1 MNNSI
6 QKQLEHCQAYAL
18 EHGMVIVA
26 IYIEE
31 TATGLSDNRP
41 KFQEMVAQANIKDK
55 PFEVILVWKFS
66 RFARFRVDSAIY
78 KHRLKKRGLR
88 IISIQEQFDDSPSGR
103 LMEHIIEDIDEFYSD
118 NLSEEVRFG
127 QRKVAERGYWPSNR
141 SPYGYGL
148 KKVREEV
155 GNAYHN
161 IFVINPITA
170 PIVRRIIEEAKAG
183 HSERDI
189 REGLEKDGIPPPD
202 NHFTKAK
209 KAKAGKWSDSTIW
222 NIVHELKY
230 TGLIVWGVNSTS
242 GLPPVIAKGRHE
254 PIVDP
259 DDLKEAARAMSSK
272 APSITHPRSA
282 GSVYML
288 SGLLLCRLCGMN
300 LSIRSSKNQ
309 TSKFY
314 QCYTRKNST
323 VEVCPC
329 PNLNLQKM
337 QERVLSAVLDDIL
350 CTSNVQRAIKNMAQE
365 LTRPYEEKTS
375 RLRTIENEL
384 TDVTNR
390 KAVVMDAHE
399 RGTYTPEEFTQ
410 RIAPLREREAEL
422 RQHLAQAARDT
433 DHQAAILA
441 KPEEILAFS
450 TQVADFIKHSPP
462 KERKQM
468 LRKFIQ
474 CIWIEPGKGT
484 IVYRLPLPEDAAR
497 SKATELVLDLDD
509 PVPPIGRVSPRP
521 CG

>member
-1 MNNSI
+1 M
-6 QKQLEHCQAYAL
+6 
-18 EHGMVIVA
+18 
-26 IYIEE
+26 
-31 TATGLSDNRP
+31 
-41 KFQEMVAQANIKDK
+41 
-55 PFEVILVWKFS
+55 
-66 RFARFRVDSAIY
+66 
-78 KHRLKKRGLR
+78 
-88 IISIQEQFDDSPSGR
+88 
-103 LMEHIIEDIDEFYSD
+103 
-118 NLSEEVRFG
+118 
-127 QRKVAERGYWPSNR
+127 
-141 SPYGYGL
+141 
-148 KKVREEV
+148 
-155 GNAYHN
+155 
-161 IFVINPITA
+161 
-170 PIVRRIIEEAKAG
+170 RRIIEEAKAG

-399 RGTYTPEEFTQ
+399 RGTYTPEEFTPAHRAAQ
-410 RIAPLREREAEL
+410 RARGRTEAAPGPS
-422 RQHLAQAARDT
+422 RQRHRPPSRNPGETRGNPGVLHPSGRL
-433 DHQAAILA
+433 HQAL
-441 KPEEILAFS
+441 PSQREE
-450 TQVADFIKHSPP
+450 ADAQEVHPVHLDRARQGNYCLS
-462 KERKQM
+462 
-468 LRKFIQ
+468 L
-474 CIWIEPGKGT
+474 T
-484 IVYRLPLPEDAAR
+484 AA
-497 SKATELVLDLDD
+497 
-509 PVPPIGRVSPRP
+509 
-521 CG
+521 